1 MEFKF
6 KVGDKIKRINSNVNQ
21 FKRGEIVEVIRD
33 ISTEDGTDFI
43 YFKKSDGLE
52 ESCYVKNVELVN
64 VELLNS
70 KSLYKTMEKKIYN
83 VLVVNKKTGKV
94 DKNQVVSAENEQSA
108 ILKAFGVDVENV
120 FIKIKE
126 EGSYTEDKPVTAVLV
141 KGTKA
146 EPKA

>member
-6 KVGDKIKRINSNVNQ
+6 KVGDKLRCMYDNSSFAV
-21 FKRGEIVEVIRD
+21 GDEVTVKKQIISGSEPILQVYNETDETKVYERD
-33 ISTEDGTDFI
+33 FW
-43 YFKKSDGLE
+43 
-52 ESCYVKNVELVN
+52 ELI
-64 VELLNS
+64 NS
-70 KSLYKTMEKKIYN
+70 KSLHKTMEKKVFN

-141 KGTKA
+141 KENKETKT
-146 EPKA
+146 PKAQ